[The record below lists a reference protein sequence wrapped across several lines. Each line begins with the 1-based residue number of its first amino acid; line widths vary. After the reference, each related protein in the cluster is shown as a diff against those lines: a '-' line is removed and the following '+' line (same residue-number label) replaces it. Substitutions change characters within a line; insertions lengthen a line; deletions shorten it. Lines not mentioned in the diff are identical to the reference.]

1 MNIESSF
8 SIIDATISAMRK
20 QGESMLN
27 ITSDLDNTRAN
38 IPDIANAES
47 DMDAKLG
54 SRSSGNLINLDNVPV
69 RITNLMVA
77 AQTYEANVGVL
88 SRYRQMTEAKLELL
102 G

>member
-27 ITSDLDNTRAN
+27 ITSDLDNTRTN
-38 IPDIANAES
+38 IPDIVNAEG
-47 DMDAKLG
+47 DMDAELG
-54 SRSSGNLINLDNVPV
+54 SRSCGNLMNLDNVPV
-69 RITNLMVA
+69 RMTNLMVA

-88 SRYRQMTEAKLELL
+88 SRYRQMTEAKLELM